1 MPRWVQGGP
10 AAAQQ
15 LGGLVVV
22 GIQESLELLGC
33 QGADRQ
39 AAALVDRCAQL
50 LYVVF
55 VGIGVGVLA
64 HVRLPSA
71 S

>member
-1 MPRWVQGGP
+1 MFRWVQGGP
-10 AAAQQ
+10 AAAQP
-15 LGGLVVV
+15 LGGLVLV
-22 GIQESLELLGC
+22 GVQEPLELLGG

-39 AAALVDRCAQL
+39 AAALVDRRAQL

-71 S
+71 G